1 MRVKERHDL
10 TIDYWRSNV
19 DSLLQFQQKAI
30 LQGAGSITTAEME
43 KQVENIYADF
53 DQRRRAFDALEADR
67 EDVIELRA
75 IEEQVKHRLQ

>member
-1 MRVKERHDL
+1 M
-10 TIDYWRSNV
+10 
-19 DSLLQFQQKAI
+19 
-30 LQGAGSITTAEME
+30 QGAGSITTAEME

>member
-1 MRVKERHDL
+1 MFYSLDMILAVGFRV
-10 TIDYWRSNV
+10 RSKRGT
-19 DSLLQFQQKAI
+19 QFRQKAI

-43 KQVENIYADF
+43 KQVENIYTAF